1 MTDDNTDPAGGA
13 EKNRMFDGVVDLP
26 AGDYVACYATDD
38 SHAFRSWNAG
48 APYEPEAWGMAL
60 YPASGAGAAEVK
72 EIAAAEVRESD
83 GVLAR
88 IQAVGNDQHRQ
99 VKFELDR
106 SQKVHIVAIGEGE
119 RSGMVDY
126 AWIED
131 AKTGDVVWE
140 MTWRN
145 TRAAGGAR
153 KNRIFDGDVML
164 DSGAYELHYETDDSH
179 AFPAWNAAAP
189 REPRR
194 WGVVVTRGR

>member
-1 MTDDNTDPAGGA
+1 
-13 EKNRMFDGVVDLP
+13 
-26 AGDYVACYATDD
+26 
-38 SHAFRSWNAG
+38 
-48 APYEPEAWGMAL
+48 
-60 YPASGAGAAEVK
+60 
-72 EIAAAEVRESD
+72 
-83 GVLAR
+83 
-88 IQAVGNDQHRQ
+88 
-99 VKFELDR
+99 
-106 SQKVHIVAIGEGE
+106 
-119 RSGMVDY
+119 
-126 AWIED
+126 
-131 AKTGDVVWE
+131 